1 MIYGSPYPDEFT
13 IERNCHECG
22 EEFPA
27 DVRDEDDVVCEE
39 CRMSEVETKKTGGQ
53 R

>member
-1 MIYGSPYPDEFT
+1 MIYGPPHPAEFT

-22 EEFPA
+22 DEFSA

-39 CRMSEVETKKTGGQ
+39 CKKQ
-53 R
+53 EEKI